1 VHWQLLSGDYL
12 FSSPDPTQSPSGYF
26 LALTIGFGVVFVASA
41 LTWWRRAKLAPDNAV
56 RRRLIRRAAKTFLW
70 LSAVG
75 LFLALMR
82 YAYVDYL
89 DEPILML
96 LLIFGMIAAVGYFVY
111 ELSERYPLAVYQ
123 LQQSH
128 FERQYRPQAGVRSEP
143 QRPARAT
150 NRPRGKRRR

>member
-12 FSSPDPTQSPSGYF
+12 FSSPDPSQTPSGYF
-26 LALTIGFGVVFVASA
+26 LALTIAFGVIFVASA
-41 LTWWRRAKLAPDNAV
+41 LAWWRRAKLAPENAV
-56 RRRLIRRAAKTFLW
+56 RRRLIRRAAKTFLS
-70 LSAVG
+70 LSAIG

-82 YAYVDYL
+82 YVFVDYL

-96 LLIFGMIAAVGYFVY
+96 LLIFSMIAAVGYFIY

-128 FERQYRPQAGVRSEP
+128 FERQYRPTAAPRSEP
-143 QRPARAT
+143 QRARPT